1 MGGGRARG
9 GGREK
14 RVEREADKRKGTGR
28 GGEGK
33 GQRTERVEREG
44 RKVEK

>member
-14 RVEREADKRKGTGR
+14 RVEREADKRKGTGERRR
-28 GGEGK
+28 GK
-33 GQRTERVEREG
+33 RTEN
-44 RKVEK
+44 RKSRKRR

>member
-14 RVEREADKRKGTGR
+14 RVEREADKRKGTGERRR
-28 GGEGK
+28 GK
-33 GQRTERVEREG
+33 RTERVEREG